1 MTPWTVASQA
11 PLSMEFSRQEYW
23 SGLTFSSPGDLPN
36 PGIEPRSPALQADS
50 LQSEPPRKPNK
61 LLTDSLMY
69 FSVYISVLCS
79 CFSFYLEV
87 LPTSQNKHL
96 LISRLYSKK
105 KKKKEW
111 VWEEKKNKRQTGH
124 FSLRSF
130 SCIHLP
136 KLNPFFLLLQCFLD
150 NGLPWWLRR

>member
-23 SGLTFSSPGDLPN
+23 SGLPFSSPGDLPN
-36 PGIEPRSPALQADS
+36 PGIEPRLPALQAES
-50 LQSEPPRKPNK
+50 LPSEPPGKPNK
-61 LLTDSLMY
+61 LLTDSLTY
-69 FSVYISVLCS
+69 FSVYISVLRS
-79 CFSFYLEV
+79 CFSCYLEV
-87 LPTSQNKHL
+87 LPTSQINTYL
-96 LISRLYSKK
+96 SQDSTLQK

-111 VWEEKKNKRQTGH
+111 VGEEKKNKRQTEH
-124 FSLRSF
+124 LSLWSF

-150 NGLPWWLRR
+150 NGLPWWLRW

>member
-105 KKKKEW
+105 KKKERVGMGRKE
-111 VWEEKKNKRQTGH
+111 K
-124 FSLRSF
+124 
-130 SCIHLP
+130 
-136 KLNPFFLLLQCFLD
+136 
-150 NGLPWWLRR
+150 